1 MEQVKGLTGLV
12 LVIFLLQG
20 KSLLEGLT
28 AGGGG
33 GLMRRGHDQEGRVI
47 GILINLEPT
56 SSVISEFKEGEAK
69 MRPPAVLCWKEAQGP
84 EG

>member
-1 MEQVKGLTGLV
+1 
-12 LVIFLLQG
+12 
-20 KSLLEGLT
+20 
-28 AGGGG
+28 
-33 GLMRRGHDQEGRVI
+33 MRRGHDQEGRVI

-69 MRPPAVLCWKEAQGP
+69 MRPPAVLCWREAQGP